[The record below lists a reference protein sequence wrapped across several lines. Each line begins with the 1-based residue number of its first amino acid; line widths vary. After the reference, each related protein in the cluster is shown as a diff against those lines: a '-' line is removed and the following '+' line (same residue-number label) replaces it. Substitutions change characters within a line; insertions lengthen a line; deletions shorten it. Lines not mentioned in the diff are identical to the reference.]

1 MRSKESHNV
10 PAKDIIV
17 PPELNSV
24 PDALVKLFGL
34 TVERIL
40 EERREK
46 ETKKWTQAVLH
57 RGQNMES

>member
-10 PAKDIIV
+10 TDRTISV
-17 PPELNSV
+17 PQELNSV
-24 PDALVKLFGL
+24 PDALIKLFGL

-40 EERREK
+40 QERREK
-46 ETKKWTQAVLH
+46 ETKKWTQAMLN